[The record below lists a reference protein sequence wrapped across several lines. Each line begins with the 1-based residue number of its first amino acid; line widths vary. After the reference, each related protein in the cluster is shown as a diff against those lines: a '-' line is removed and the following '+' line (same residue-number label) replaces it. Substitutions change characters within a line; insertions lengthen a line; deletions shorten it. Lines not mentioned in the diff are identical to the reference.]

1 MNRRWHGRLRRAQG
15 LGLVELLMAMV
26 IGLAVVL
33 AVTVT
38 YLQTASGTRHAILQA
53 QMNEDGAI
61 ALELLAS
68 HLRLSGYSE
77 TGTGGIRLFKGL
89 PLKGCDGGF
98 TAATDSASFDLLAC
112 TGGSGSDAIAVRYH
126 ATRLNS
132 PVVNSSGSPNNPLP
146 ANCVNEGI
154 RDIDTG
160 GGQMASIADN
170 RFYVQNDATND
181 DTPTLFCRGSNGA
194 GFSNAVALV
203 PNVESLQ
210 LRYAVTRVPVL
221 GAIPPHQVTALV
233 PASDASLTP
242 PMGDWT
248 RVAAVELCVLVRS
261 QRPAPHNELSNKD
274 ISRYLDCGGT
284 AMSANDGRLRRA
296 YRTVVH
302 LANLRPAQAMPFE
315 TDGTTARNPYRN
327 LDPQ

>member
-1 MNRRWHGRLRRAQG
+1 M
-15 LGLVELLMAMV
+15 VAML

-33 AVTVT
+33 AVTVA

-68 HLRLSGYSE
+68 HLRLGGYSE
-77 TGTGGIRLFKGL
+77 TGKDGIRLFKGL
-89 PLKGCDGGF
+89 PLRGCDGGF
-98 TAATDSASFDLLAC
+98 TAETDNAGFDLLAC
-112 TGGSGSDAIAVRYH
+112 KGGAGSDALAVRYH

-132 PVVNSSGSPNNPLP
+132 PIVNSSSGPLP

-154 RDIDTG
+154 QGIDAG
-160 GGQMASIADN
+160 GGQTASIADN
-170 RFYVQNDATND
+170 RFYVQNDAKND

-194 GFSNAVALV
+194 GFSAATALV
-203 PNVESLQ
+203 PNVEALQ
-210 LRYAVTRVPVL
+210 LRYAVTRAPVV
-221 GAIPPHQVTALV
+221 GAVPPHQVTALV
-233 PASDASLTP
+233 RASDASLTAP
-242 PMGDWT
+242 GGDWT

-261 QRPAPHNELSNKD
+261 QRPAPRNDLSAKE
-274 ISRYLDCGGT
+274 ITRYLDCNGAAT
-284 AMSANDGRLRRA
+284 SANDGRLRRA

-302 LANLRPAQAMPFE
+302 LANLRPAQPMPFE